1 MTSQIENIKVADL
14 EFDRE
19 NPRLAEF
26 DISPD
31 TSEETIIETL
41 WLSMDVRE
49 LVLSMAA
56 SGFFAHEPL
65 IVAVEKGVNIVIEGN
80 RRLCALKLL
89 NNPEVASDK
98 GWELPEISKKQ
109 REALESV
116 PVLFQSRE
124 DSWKYTGFKHV
135 NGPAKWSSFAKAK
148 YIAEVHRTYNVQLAD
163 IASQL
168 GDGHG
173 TVQRLYR
180 GLMVIEQA
188 EREKVYDTSNR
199 TTPRIFFSHLY
210 TCLDRKGFSEFLELK
225 PKEEETDSPV
235 PGNKLKE
242 LGEVCVWLFGD
253 KAEKKKPVVVSQ
265 NPDLKRLD
273 AVLQDREATAALRAG
288 DSLDD
293 AFEIGRPSD
302 QVLEEALLAAKR
314 NLMKAKSYLSTG
326 YDKSEALLKVAGS
339 IYTLADSIYEEMDRL
354 RSSSKKK
361 VRITDLED

>member
-1 MTSQIENIKVADL
+1 MPNEIIDIEVDKL
-14 EFDRE
+14 EFDRQ

-26 DISPD
+26 DITPA
-31 TSEETIIETL
+31 TSDEEIIETL
-41 WLSMDVRE
+41 WLAMDVRE

-65 IVAVEKGVNIVIEGN
+65 IVALENGKNVVIEGN

-89 NNPEVASDK
+89 SHPQIARDH
-98 GWELPEISKKQ
+98 GWEMP
-109 REALESV
+109 ALSSAQTAVLKSV
-116 PVLFQSRE
+116 PVLIQSRKE
-124 DSWKYTGFKHV
+124 SWKYTGFKHV

-148 YIAEVHRTYNVQLAD
+148 YIAEVHQKYNVSLVD

-188 EREKVYDTSNR
+188 ERENVYDTANR
-199 TTPRIFFSHLY
+199 TTPRIYFSHLY
-210 TCLDRKGFSEFLELK
+210 TGLDRKGFSDFLNIK

-235 PGNKLKE
+235 PASHLPQ
-242 LGEVCVWLFGD
+242 LGEVCTWLFGN
-253 KAEKKKPVVVSQ
+253 KAEKKKPVVVTQ

-273 AVLQDREATAALRAG
+273 AVLQDREATAALRG
-288 DSLDD
+288 GESLES
-293 AFEIGRPSD
+293 AFEMGRPSD
-302 QVLEEALLAAKR
+302 LVLEEALLSAKR
-314 NLMKAKSYLSTG
+314 SLMKAQSYLSTG

-339 IYTLADSIYEEMDRL
+339 IYTIADSIYEEMDRL
-354 RSSSKKK
+354 RKAGSKKE
-361 VRITDLED
+361 RLNDLED